1 MYADKVSCR
10 RDRGRKKT
18 VWGGSK
24 KAAKMDK
31 KAEKSSLWKKIKA
44 SCSSESFPSFP
55 IITVV

>member
-31 KAEKSSLWKKIKA
+31 KAEKWQ
-44 SCSSESFPSFP
+44 
-55 IITVV
+55 